1 MFKKINL
8 ILTIVVI
15 LAILFFK
22 VFIVGGYRKTQ
33 NKSKF
38 ILIVLQIYVINHNK
52 FHITEFKEWKQSHH
66 LMSMLP
72 TNDSTVSK
80 DFSDTIFTFDGVS
93 SRFIKDNKFY
103 PRYY

>member
-1 MFKKINL
+1 ME
-8 ILTIVVI
+8 TIPSP
-15 LAILFFK
+15 
-22 VFIVGGYRKTQ
+22 Y
-33 NKSKF
+33 
-38 ILIVLQIYVINHNK
+38 
-52 FHITEFKEWKQSHH
+52 

-93 SRFIKDNKFY
+93 SRFYKKDNKFY